1 MFSIKDTAD
10 TSILIKR
17 ERASD
22 EQGWMLWGLPV
33 AISEKYRFCLLH
45 YLFEEH
51 HGICHMNS
59 LTRGYFWWSGLDA
72 AIVERVQ
79 LYQVCA
85 ALSKYPPRAPIST
98 LRNGLLSKGSV
109 CALISLRRAS

>member
-22 EQGWMLWGLPV
+22 KQGWMLWCLHV
-33 AISEKYRFCLLH
+33 AIPEKYRSCLLDH
-45 YLFEEH
+45 FYEEH

-59 LTRGYFWWSGLDA
+59 LARGYFWWPGLGA

-79 LYQVCA
+79 LCHVCA
-85 ALSKYPPRAPIST
+85 ALGKYPPRAPIST

-109 CALISLRRAS
+109 CALISLTRAS

>member
-22 EQGWMLWGLPV
+22 KQGWMLWGLPV
-33 AISEKYRFCLLH
+33 AIPEKYRFCLLD

-51 HGICHMNS
+51 HGICHE
-59 LTRGYFWWSGLDA
+59 FFDEGLFLVVR
-72 AIVERVQ
+72 IGCR
-79 LYQVCA
+79 YC
-85 ALSKYPPRAPIST
+85 
-98 LRNGLLSKGSV
+98 
-109 CALISLRRAS
+109 

>member
-22 EQGWMLWGLPV
+22 KQGWMLWGLPV
-33 AISEKYRFCLLH
+33 AIPEKYRFCLLD

-59 LTRGYFWWSGLDA
+59 LTRGYFWWPGLDA

-79 LYQVCA
+79 LCQVCA